1 LAREGIN
8 DPALI
13 NEIPSM
19 KTPVTLG
26 LAGEEFLSAHYAM
39 PTQAKLSFSSVDFR
53 IDF

>member
-1 LAREGIN
+1 MAPEGLN
-8 DPALI
+8 DPALA
-13 NEIPSM
+13 NEFPST